1 MELSGP
7 GGRPVKGNRHTPL
20 VRMLRE
26 NVIGRPEKWNKKN
39 GEGKIREIDENTG
52 LSKASVYVY
61 HTSLHFSPQ
70 QLDIQDKNLLRF
82 NIVECKEYGKIAQ
95 FVRVHHPPS
104 SPRQA
109 ETPHSP
115 ASPRQSEALHPPRTP
130 RKDKT
135 KTTEPST
142 DLTSDSEDPTLPSL
156 KEECFDPSNI
166 KPNDWGFTGSY
177 EVSQNWGGISHLT
190 LTQTIESPTPLK
202 NDYLYQTYL

>member
-115 ASPRQSEALHPPRTP
+115 ASPRQSEAIHPPRNP

-135 KTTEPST
+135 KTIPGEA
-142 DLTSDSEDPTLPSL
+142 DKLFGNIIEWDL
-156 KEECFDPSNI
+156 KEGRGRIQSVEAVHFIFKSAV
-166 KPNDWGFTGSY
+166 DW
-177 EVSQNWGGISHLT
+177 EVKKVSF
-190 LTQTIESPTPLK
+190 
-202 NDYLYQTYL
+202 